1 MTVCFSN
8 WLMAKDRFF
17 LFKKKT
23 YCIKQ
28 AFLIMEPIVC
38 GFTQIFYLILLCD
51 FGGTRRASSRGDV
64 QISKR
69 RLFLFNASTE
79 AAKQGEEVGIV
90 FEIT

>member
-1 MTVCFSN
+1 
-8 WLMAKDRFF
+8 MAKDRFF

-23 YCIKQ
+23 NCIKQ

-38 GFTQIFYLILLCD
+38 GFTQIFYLILLGD
-51 FGGTRRASSRGDV
+51 FGGTWRASSRDV

-69 RLFLFNASTE
+69 RLLLFNESTE